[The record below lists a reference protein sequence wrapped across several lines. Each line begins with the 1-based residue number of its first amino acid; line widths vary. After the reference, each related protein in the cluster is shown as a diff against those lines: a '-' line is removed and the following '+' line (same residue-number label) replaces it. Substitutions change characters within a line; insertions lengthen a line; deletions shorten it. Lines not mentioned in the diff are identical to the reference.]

1 MAARNRGRGEGPQER
16 RRRGKPKLQ
25 WGERLAGKLKAVDP
39 RNARAVHAVLDEA
52 GLWWDARAVS
62 TLLKELRN
70 ARANL
75 EVSFQVVDW
84 CRRCKGIES
93 DVYTYSA
100 LISACEKAGQSD
112 RAFGVY
118 ADMRRERVT
127 PNVYMYSALISACEK
142 AGESDRAFEVYA
154 DMRREGVAP
163 DVYAYNAL
171 ISACEKA
178 GQSDRA
184 FGVYDE
190 MRREGVEPTVIT
202 YNALISACAYV
213 GQWRR
218 ALVVSD
224 KDMPHAGVHPDRV
237 SHTSLQ
243 DALWAGRQYGKCAV
257 RMGKLTDAG
266 DAAAGCE
273 RKALLDLHDL
283 SPGAACCRVLLWL
296 DEKKDAMSELS
307 SVVIVTGKGLSRQA
321 HQTSDSVVRA
331 AVTTM
336 LDALESPFAQPP
348 DNAGCLE
355 ARAAAVAEW
364 LSAVDVRSLLVDDA
378 DHPAL
383 SRAGRAAAPVALR
396 AGRV

>member
-118 ADMRRERVT
+118 ADMRRE
-127 PNVYMYSALISACEK
+127 
-142 AGESDRAFEVYA
+142 
-154 DMRREGVAP
+154 GVAP
-163 DVYAYNAL
+163 DVYTYSAL